1 WTDGSALDYF
11 NWAPGFPTYDPC
23 VVEGSD
29 GLWKTTNCGAT
40 YFGICLKAQPK
51 CDFGWTQLAETSQC
65 YLPGQAATHDDAL
78 AACRKM
84 YARLTSIHTKSEND
98 FIMALAPPS
107 PVQQQCNPEA
117 PYGIWT
123 GGMAMNGY
131 DSWADGT
138 AFSYPNLYG
147 NGDPSSGAIYLA
159 AEPGCPDFGKWRVTP
174 SKNLTLSYVCK
185 KNPIEIPPRAVE
197 QFLRCGGGASMED
210 GHIPMGHHLFTS
222 TGLLSNLHPTT
233 ARQLASVDY
242 DAPTVGPPTLAPTM
256 GPISYQC
263 PTGWSYFATSGAC
276 YWVGSSNTL
285 DAARTTCKQ
294 VGSDLVSI
302 HSSEENG
309 FVLGLAFRYTQN
321 CTKGSPWWY
330 SVWTGGVASNGYN
343 YWSDGTPFTYSNF
356 YGHGDPTSGAIYLI
370 TQSGCTDFS
379 QWRIT
384 PSQTVSLTNFVC
396 K

>member
-1 WTDGSALDYF
+1 MLPILLVSLYVVAVSAKYLPVPLNNFYGAEVYCQSYGAHLAFMNQQGYPDAFTGLRRGADGRWTYTDGTPSIYV
-11 NWAPGFPTYDPC
+11 NWAAFQPS
-23 VVEGSD
+23 SD
-29 GLWKTTNCGAT
+29 NCTTIGIGGLWYSVPCEQIQTA
-40 YFGICLKAQPK
+40 IC
-51 CDFGWTQLAETSQC
+51 
-65 YLPGQAATHDDAL
+65 Y
-78 AACRKM
+78 
-84 YARLTSIHTKSEND
+84 
-98 FIMALAPPS
+98 
-107 PVQQQCNPEA
+107 
-117 PYGIWT
+117 
-123 GGMAMNGY
+123 
-131 DSWADGT
+131 
-138 AFSYPNLYG
+138 
-147 NGDPSSGAIYLA
+147 
-159 AEPGCPDFGKWRVTP
+159 
-174 SKNLTLSYVCK
+174 
-185 KNPIEIPPRAVE
+185 IP
-197 QFLRCGGGASMED
+197 
-210 GHIPMGHHLFTS
+210 
-222 TGLLSNLHPTT
+222 
-233 ARQLASVDY
+233 

-256 GPISYQC
+256 GPVSYQC

-396 K
+396 KKWPSYRLD